1 MSVKEE
7 VQTKLPEN
15 LDQLELSSRERMVV
29 QMFRWLDEQGQKD
42 IIRFLDALL
51 TSR

>member
-7 VQTKLPEN
+7 VQTNLPEN
-15 LDQLELSSRERMVV
+15 LEQPELSSRERMVV
-29 QMFRWLDEQGQKD
+29 QMFRWLDEQSQND

-51 TSR
+51 TPR